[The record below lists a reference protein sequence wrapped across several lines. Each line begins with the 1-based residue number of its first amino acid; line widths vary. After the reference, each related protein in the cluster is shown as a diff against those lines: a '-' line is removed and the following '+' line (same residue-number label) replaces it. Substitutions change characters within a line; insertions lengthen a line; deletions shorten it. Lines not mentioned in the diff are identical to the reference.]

1 MLCQTIVDSSAKN
14 KSKSELTRDDIKC
27 RIYYVAQV
35 HPGGWVP
42 TAALRQV
49 YKREYP
55 RFLRTFT
62 DYVSKKIRGKE
73 LTF

>member
-1 MLCQTIVDSSAKN
+1 MLCQTIVSAKASS
-14 KSKSELTRDDIKC
+14 KSKEELTRDDIEC
-27 RIYYVAQV
+27 RIFYVASV

-62 DYVSKKIRGKE
+62 DYVMKKRQGKP
-73 LTF
+73 LYF

>member
-1 MLCQTIVDSSAKN
+1 MLCQTIIAPAAQ
-14 KSKSELTRDDIKC
+14 SKPVAELTRNDISV

-49 YKREYP
+49 YKKEYP
-55 RFLRTFT
+55 KFLRRFT
-62 DYVSKKIRGKE
+62 AYVEEKVKGRPLVI
-73 LTF
+73 